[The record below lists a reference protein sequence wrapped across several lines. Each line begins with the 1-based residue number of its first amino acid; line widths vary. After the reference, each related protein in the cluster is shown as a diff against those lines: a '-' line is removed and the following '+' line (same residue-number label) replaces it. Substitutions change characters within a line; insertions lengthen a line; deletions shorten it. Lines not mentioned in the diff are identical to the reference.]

1 MYFIATQW
9 QCPVTLKQLLLE
21 HQVLLEQQ
29 VLPQAGQQ
37 EVPQEG
43 QQQLPQ
49 ALLSHPA
56 AHMEEELEEEAA
68 GCQNHLG
75 KVQ

>member
-9 QCPVTLKQLLLE
+9 QCQVTLKQFLLE
-21 HQVLLEQQ
+21 DRRRDEQQ
-29 VLPQAGQQ
+29 ELPQAEQQ
-37 EVPQEG
+37 EV
-43 QQQLPQ
+43 PQ